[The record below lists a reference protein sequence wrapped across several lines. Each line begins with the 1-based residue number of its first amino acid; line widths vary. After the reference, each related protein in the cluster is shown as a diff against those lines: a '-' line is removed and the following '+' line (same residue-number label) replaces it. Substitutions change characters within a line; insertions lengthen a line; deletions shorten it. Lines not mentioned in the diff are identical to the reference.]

1 MKSIL
6 TMAWTA
12 EDPSAFDLA
21 AKLARTFNAR
31 LVGLEPPSYG
41 VMSMAWADA
50 GIGVDLTAWANAN
63 FDSISKMIVLDAPD
77 SACDLTITRLQH
89 LDVTVVHSR

>member
-21 AKLARTFNAR
+21 AKLAR
-31 LVGLEPPSYG
+31 
-41 VMSMAWADA
+41 
-50 GIGVDLTAWANAN
+50 GIRGGGSWDWNRR
-63 FDSISKMIVLDAPD
+63 P
-77 SACDLTITRLQH
+77 
-89 LDVTVVHSR
+89 TV